1 MSLQSRGLEVFGIR
15 LVGLDA
21 DTGRKVVLTL
31 ITLVALHLIG
41 RALRAAL
48 RAMFG
53 RRTDVRTRFWTG
65 QAVSIVVTALSIIL
79 IVSIWFDDP
88 GRLAGAFGLVSA
100 GLAFALQ
107 RVITAVAG
115 YFVILRGRIFSV
127 GDRVTIGGVRGD
139 VIALGYTRTTV
150 MEMGQPPSEQDA
162 PPAMWV
168 KARQYTGRIVT
179 VTNDKVFDEPVYN
192 YSRGFPYLWEE
203 MHLPIEFS
211 ADHGRV
217 EQILLDSARRHAA
230 KAEDMEEDVLREMER
245 RFFLKRSELAPRVYW
260 RITDSWLEMSVR
272 FIVHEHGIRELKDAM
287 SREILA
293 ALNEAGIAI
302 ASTTFAVTGL
312 PPVHLLRDPRR
323 ADPRPAKT

>member
-1 MSLQSRGLEVFGIR
+1 MIVVPGPGLEIFGIR
-15 LVGLDA
+15 LVGLTA
-21 DTGRKVVLTL
+21 ATGRKLVLTV
-31 ITLVALHLIG
+31 ITLLALFLIG
-41 RALRAAL
+41 RGVRALLRAV
-48 RAMFG
+48 FG
-53 RRTDVRTRFWTG
+53 DRRDVRARFWSD
-65 QAVSIVVTALSIIL
+65 QAVSIAGTAIGIIL
-79 IVSIWFDDP
+79 LISIWFDDP

-150 MEMGQPPSEQDA
+150 MEMGQPPAEQDA

-168 KARQYTGRIVT
+168 RARQYTGRIVT

-203 MHLPIEFS
+203 LHLPIEYA
-211 ADHGRV
+211 ADRARA
-217 EQILLDSARRHAA
+217 EQILLEAARRHAVRTDA
-230 KAEDMEEDVLREMER
+230 LDDEMLREMER
-245 RFFLKRSELAPRVYW
+245 RYFLKRTELAPRVYW
-260 RITDSWLEMSVR
+260 RLTDNWLELSVR

-293 ALNEAGIAI
+293 ALDEAGIGI
-302 ASTTFAVTGL
+302 ASATFAVVGL
-312 PPVHLLRDPRR
+312 PPVHLVR
-323 ADPRPAKT
+323 DPRPALPAG